1 MSQVPNVKQ
10 TLKSVVRI
18 GIVLGA
24 LGGLG
29 GCFHISQRA
38 WANGAAMSE
47 SRAYREVL
55 NGNNSFEVRRQLQQ
69 TLNPRRLNYA
79 EVQYAPFGRWW

>member
-1 MSQVPNVKQ
+1 MSQVPNVKR

-18 GIVLGA
+18 GIVVGA
-24 LGGLG
+24 LASLG

-38 WANGAAMSE
+38 WANGAAMSQ

-55 NGNNSFEVRRQLQQ
+55 NGNSSFEAHRQLQSS
-69 TLNPRRLNYA
+69 LNPRLLNYR
-79 EVQYAPFGRWW
+79 EVQYAPFSRWW